1 MYKLK
6 KGFSIIEVLLAGT
19 IFALAISG
27 IVAIIIY
34 TQKNNQIS
42 VERDLSIKML
52 EEGSV
57 AIKSIRDRDF
67 NLLSIGNDMALNF
80 NNNQWEII
88 TSPNV
93 NDDKQEER
101 TRRVSIV
108 AGTSSDVKNV
118 TITVFYPINA
128 KGGIKNISI
137 TENIVNTKREV
148 LDDVT
153 MQSATLKMILD
164 EVDLEQTLTTP

>member
-1 MYKLK
+1 MYKSK
-6 KGFSIIEVLLAGT
+6 QGFSIIEVLLAGT

-42 VERDLSIKML
+42 QEKDLSIQML

-57 AIKSIRDRDF
+57 AIKSIRDRGF
-67 NLLSIGNDMALNF
+67 NLLVEGNDMALNF
-80 NNNQWEII
+80 NNSQWEII
-88 TSPNV
+88 TTPGV

-101 TRRVSIV
+101 IRRVSIV
-108 AGTSSDVKNV
+108 PGTSSDVKNV
-118 TITVFYPINA
+118 TITVSYPINA
-128 KGGIKNISI
+128 KGDMKSISI
-137 TENIVNTKREV
+137 TENVVNTNKEI

-153 MQSATLKMILD
+153 MQSNSLRLILD